1 MKVLV
6 TGGAGYIGSHA
17 AVELMAA
24 GHELTILDNLS
35 NSSPEAVAAVNRI
48 AGREAAFVQ
57 GDIQDAALLDTVFK
71 AGRFD
76 AVLHFAGLK
85 AVAES
90 VAEPLRYYQNNVG
103 GSACLLDRM
112 RCHGV
117 RTIVFSSSAT
127 VYGEPAHMPITE
139 DFPAAPVNP
148 YGRTK
153 LMVEELLKDLH
164 AAEPGWRVSILRY
177 FNPAGAHRS
186 GEIGEA
192 PEGIPNN
199 LLPYVGQVAVGR
211 RECLRVFGN
220 DYPTPDGT
228 GIRDYVHVVDLAKG
242 HVQALDF
249 LAAEPRVAIHNLGT
263 GRGHSVLE
271 VVRAFEKATGSPL
284 PYRFEG
290 RRPGDVAI
298 SYADPTH
305 AHVELGWRAG
315 YGLERMCEDHWRW
328 QAKQGAFR

>member
-1 MKVLV
+1 MNVLV

-24 GHELTILDNLS
+24 GHEVTILDNLS
-35 NSSPEAVAAVNRI
+35 NSSPDAVAAVSRI
-48 AGREAAFVQ
+48 AERKASFVQ
-57 GDIQDAALLDTVFK
+57 GDIGDSALLDTVFK
-71 AGRFD
+71 AGHFD

-90 VAEPLRYYQNNVG
+90 VAEPLRYYRNNVG

-112 RCHGV
+112 RRHGV
-117 RTIVFSSSAT
+117 KTIVFSSSAT

-139 DFPAAPVNP
+139 DFPPAPVNP

-192 PEGIPNN
+192 PDGVPDN

-228 GIRDYVHVVDLAKG
+228 GIRDYVHVVDVAKA

-249 LAAEPRVAIHNLGT
+249 LAAAPRLAIHNLGT

-271 VVRAFEKATGSPL
+271 VIRAFENATGRPL
-284 PYRFEG
+284 PYRFVR
-290 RRPGDVAI
+290 RRPGDVAV

-305 AHVELGWRAG
+305 AQVELGWKAG
-315 YGLERMCEDHWRW
+315 YGLGRMCEDHWRW
-328 QAKQGAFR
+328 QAKHWAL